1 MARHRLGE
9 SPGRI
14 KPLARADCGSPAFVL
29 HMLESTAEP
38 TAAPT
43 PPPRWRQRAVWLLLV
58 AACLAALLWASRHWA
73 WPWPDVAW
81 LQAHQAQLLALTAA
95 RPWAT
100 GAALFGLFTVL
111 SALALPGCSVL
122 ALAAG
127 LCLGWLPG
135 TLLVALASSVGATLS
150 FLATRHLARDRVRR
164 RWGHRLAGVDAGLA
178 RDGAF
183 YLFMLRLAP
192 VIPYPL
198 INPLMGLSAM
208 PVRQFF
214 GVSLL
219 GMLAGSAAYV
229 YAGTALGSAQRWQ
242 DLLSPGLWAAA
253 GLLLALPVVARHAW
267 RVRQD
272 RRGRQARRQPA

>member
-1 MARHRLGE
+1 MTV
-9 SPGRI
+9 
-14 KPLARADCGSPAFVL
+14 LALAG
-29 HMLESTAEP
+29 
-38 TAAPT
+38 
-43 PPPRWRQRAVWLLLV
+43 
-58 AACLAALLWASRHWA
+58 LAALAWASQHMPPSWV
-73 WPWPDVAW
+73 WPNAAW
-81 LQAHQAQLLALTAA
+81 LQAHQTQLLALATA

-100 GAALFGLFTVL
+100 SLVIFGLFTVL

-135 TLLVALASSVGATLS
+135 TLLVALASSVGATFS
-150 FLATRHLARDRVRR
+150 FLATRHLVRDRMRR
-164 RWGHRLAGVDAGLA
+164 RWGHRLAGIDAGLA

-214 GVSLL
+214 VVSLL

-229 YAGTALGSAQRWQ
+229 YAGTVLGSVQRWQ

-253 GLLLALPVVARHAW
+253 GLLLALPVIARHAW
-267 RVRQD
+267 RAWGVRQA
-272 RRGRQARRQPA
+272 RLARRQPV